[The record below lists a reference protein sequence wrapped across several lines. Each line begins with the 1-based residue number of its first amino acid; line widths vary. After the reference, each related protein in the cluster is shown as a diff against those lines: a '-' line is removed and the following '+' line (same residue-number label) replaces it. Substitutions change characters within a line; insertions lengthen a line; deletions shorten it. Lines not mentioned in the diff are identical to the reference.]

1 VHQYDCYIPRHT
13 EGGASNH
20 SSNHLS
26 ALTTN
31 HVQQEATHHVQQ
43 EATHH
48 VQQEVFMWKCEWIC
62 VFEDK
67 IFFVCF

>member
-1 VHQYDCYIPRHT
+1 
-13 EGGASNH
+13 
-20 SSNHLS
+20 
-26 ALTTN
+26 
-31 HVQQEATHHVQQ
+31 VQQEATHHVQQ